1 MSYFIVVFNI
11 IVSLITFNILRTEW
25 SPMWSGVCNHTSGLK
40 KSDQQDIIFY
50 ATFFNGVVYSLKD
63 EYYFVLF
70 QLLDVAATDL
80 LNKSSGSP
88 ATTPLHLVVSFL
100 CHSFIFEILCDYPSI
115 YSSMWIRR

>member
-1 MSYFIVVFNI
+1 MGVIKSVI
-11 IVSLITFNILRTEW
+11 IRVINKIGPARYNLYVT
-25 SPMWSGVCNHTSGLK
+25 C
-40 KSDQQDIIFY
+40 
-50 ATFFNGVVYSLKD
+50 FNGVVYSLKD

-100 CHSFIFEILCDYPSI
+100 CHSFIF
-115 YSSMWIRR
+115 

>member
-1 MSYFIVVFNI
+1 MYI
-11 IVSLITFNILRTEW
+11 
-25 SPMWSGVCNHTSGLK
+25 
-40 KSDQQDIIFY
+40 
-50 ATFFNGVVYSLKD
+50 LKD

-100 CHSFIFEILCDYPSI
+100 CHSFIFEILCNDPYIQACGLGDERTNGFEPDVFL
-115 YSSMWIRR
+115 M